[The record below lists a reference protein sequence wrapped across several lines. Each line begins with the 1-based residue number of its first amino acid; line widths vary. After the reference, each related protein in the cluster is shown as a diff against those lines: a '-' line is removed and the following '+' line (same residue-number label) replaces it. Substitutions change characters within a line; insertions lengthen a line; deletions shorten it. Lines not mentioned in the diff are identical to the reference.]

1 MTESEQTTNSAEIDQ
16 TIGRI
21 EQLYR
26 AMTGREIPAGN
37 TSFAPIPA
45 EKDPGEHVERQ
56 LNRLLKALEEIELA
70 ARVTPAAW
78 IPPMCV
84 WESGTE
90 ILVCMDL
97 PGVRRDAV
105 EVLSQGQVLT
115 VSGVRDSGVRDSR
128 ERDGFELRST
138 ECATGAFRRTILV
151 PGGARATEPIAE
163 MRDGVLEIRI
173 QKEASRSIT
182 PKTVRVN

>member
-1 MTESEQTTNSAEIDQ
+1 MGTQRYREVPSRTKTKRRRKPLMTESEQTSNNTEIDQ
-16 TIGRI
+16 TIVRI

-26 AMTGREIPAGN
+26 TMTGRDIPAGN
-37 TSFAPIPA
+37 TAFVPIPA

-70 ARVTPAAW
+70 ARAAPAAW

-84 WESGTE
+84 WENATE

-115 VSGVRDSGVRDSR
+115 VSGVRESG
-128 ERDGFELRST
+128 
-138 ECATGAFRRTILV
+138 
-151 PGGARATEPIAE
+151 
-163 MRDGVLEIRI
+163 
-173 QKEASRSIT
+173 
-182 PKTVRVN
+182 

>member
-1 MTESEQTTNSAEIDQ
+1 MTESEQTSNNAEIDQ
-16 TIGRI
+16 TIVRI

-26 AMTGREIPAGN
+26 TMTGREVPAG
-37 TSFAPIPA
+37 SAGFAPIPA

-56 LNRLLKALEEIELA
+56 LNRLLKALEEIEVA
-70 ARVTPAAW
+70 ARAAPAAW

-84 WESGTE
+84 WESTTE

-115 VSGVRDSGVRDSR
+115 VSGVRDSR
-128 ERDGFELRST
+128 ERGELQLRST

-151 PGGARATEPIAE
+151 PGGARSAEPVAE

-173 QKEASRSIT
+173 QKEANRSST
-182 PKTVRVN
+182 PKTVRIN